1 MASSYTSRIRLTK
14 QGDGDNPNTWGTV
27 LNDQVIDIIDDAIA
41 SYTEVSIGSAA
52 TVTLTE
58 NQGATDEARS
68 AILHFKGS
76 VGGSHN
82 TISLIIPAKSKQY
95 VINNAVSANT
105 TASDIV
111 KMKTAGGDGY
121 NIPLGSVGLV
131 VCDGT
136 SVLPT
141 NAKGFS
147 LGTAASADIG
157 VCATNV
163 PDTSLADIRYLRVST
178 SQNASLIG
186 SKFIIGA
193 SASTPVNFVVGSNA
207 RTYSPIVTVTDAACI
222 SVNMALGNNFLVT
235 LAGNRTLKKP
245 VNCTVGQGGNIYL
258 VQDGTGSR
266 TLSYNTV
273 WQFVSASVPTLST
286 GAADVD
292 MLVYNARSSATVDA
306 VLLQNFD
313 R

>member
-41 SYTEVSIGSAA
+41 SYTTVSIGSAA

-76 VGGSHN
+76 VGGAHN

-95 VINNAVSANT
+95 VVNNAVSANT

-111 KMKTAGGDGY
+111 KMKTASGQGY

>member
-27 LNDQVIDIIDDAIA
+27 LNNQVIDIIDDAIA
-41 SYTEVSIGSAA
+41 SYTTVSIGSAA

-58 NQGATDEARS
+58 NQGAADEARS